1 MTAAQ
6 PAADDPPEAPTDED
20 ASESKSLTEGS
31 EQADAGSSVQ
41 PVADRS
47 VSVPNVDAYFDY
59 QAVEALRASGFQPN
73 VVYEHRQGYIP
84 KGVVWGPDPAIGTET
99 PAGSTV
105 TVYATPVDQPQVPT
119 QGIQGL
125 PVLPQGPI
133 QPQTPQAR
141 FPI

>member
-1 MTAAQ
+1 
-6 PAADDPPEAPTDED
+6 
-20 ASESKSLTEGS
+20 
-31 EQADAGSSVQ
+31 
-41 PVADRS
+41 
-47 VSVPNVDAYFDY
+47 VPNVDAYFDY

-119 QGIQGL
+119 QGIQDL
-125 PVLPQGPI
+125 PVLPQAPI